1 MDSPTIEPDLDHA
14 RRQAIKES
22 LPLLVPAVPFG
33 FVLGVAISES
43 PIPDGIG
50 LFTSFAIIAG
60 AAQLAFITLVG
71 SASIWAAMAAALV
84 INARHVMYSA
94 ALAPVFK
101 PQPRWFRWLAP
112 YILID
117 QVFALAS
124 QHADEEPDY
133 FRRYYTVVGILFF
146 VVWQLVTVLGLFLG
160 SFVPESI
167 QIGFA
172 PAIMFTGLVIFGI
185 TNRAGVV
192 AAAVG
197 ASVCFAAL
205 GLPNR
210 VGLLIGAACGVL
222 AGYLAEVALEQRSAS
237 A

>member
-1 MDSPTIEPDLDHA
+1 MESPPIESDVDEA

-50 LFTSFAIIAG
+50 LFTSVAIIAG
-60 AAQLAFITLVG
+60 AAQLALITLVG

-101 PQPRWFRWLAP
+101 PQPRWFRLLAP

-117 QVFALAS
+117 QVFALAT
-124 QHADEEPDY
+124 QHADDEPDF

-146 VVWQLVTVLGLFLG
+146 SVWQVVTILGLFFG
-160 SFVPESI
+160 SFIPEEI

-185 TNRAGVV
+185 TNRPGVV
-192 AAAVG
+192 AATVG
-197 ASVCFAAL
+197 ATVCFVTL

-210 VGLLIGAACGVL
+210 VGLLIGAACGVV
-222 AGYLAEVALEQRSAS
+222 AGYLVEVAMQRRGLST
-237 A
+237 

>member
-1 MDSPTIEPDLDHA
+1 MDSSIVEPDLDHA
-14 RRQAIKES
+14 RSRAIKES

-43 PIPDGIG
+43 AIPDGIG
-50 LFTSFAIIAG
+50 LFTSVAIIAG
-60 AAQLAFITLVG
+60 AAQLALITLIGTV
-71 SASIWAAMAAALV
+71 SIWASMAAALV
-84 INARHVMYSA
+84 INARHIMYSA

-117 QVFALAS
+117 QVFALAT
-124 QHADEEPDY
+124 QHADDDPAY
-133 FRRYYTVVGILFF
+133 FRRYYTVVGLLFF
-146 VVWQLVTVLGLFLG
+146 FVWQIVTVLGLFFG
-160 SFVPESI
+160 SFIPEDL

-172 PAIMFTGLVIFGI
+172 PAVMFTGLVVFGI
-185 TNRAGVV
+185 TNRPGVV

-197 ASVCFAAL
+197 AAVCFMTL

-210 VGLLIGAACGVL
+210 VGLLIGAGCGVV
-222 AGYLAEVALEQRSAS
+222 AGSLAEAALARQNEAP
-237 A
+237 